1 MPPAA
6 RPAPGRPVAGRP
18 VPVRLPTIQNWTCN
32 ACAGC
37 CREHLIEISAA
48 ERDRLL
54 TTQGWTADN
63 TPGGVAPVVP
73 LAGPPKYVPG
83 KWLPARVKAK
93 ARYRL
98 NHAPGGACAFLRDD
112 GLCAVHKEFGEAAK
126 PLACRVYP
134 YALHPAKAG
143 VTVSLR
149 FSCPTVAANGGAAV
163 TANAAEVREIARAV
177 LPAGFGEGPNRPE
190 PPPVAGTRRV
200 EWADFDRTVAAL
212 SDLFK
217 TPDPAAVQLLRAVYV
232 VSLLGRADLSGLSGK
247 GSGRRLGEFLGVVS
261 KAAADELPKS
271 LRDFDPPTA
280 AGQVTFRGALARY
293 AKKDVAADLAA
304 GPGRRLARVL
314 GGAKLAFGATTP
326 ADVWAG
332 AVPTAELFRDPGPPP
347 PGADELFARYYR
359 VKLEGL
365 AFCGPAYDGWP
376 LTDGFFA
383 LALVYPL
390 ATTLA
395 RWRQLADGRDE
406 LSLEDV
412 RRGLRL
418 ADHHHGYDPGTTGRV
433 HRRQVRQLQTNHDL
447 AKLIARSGR

>member
-1 MPPAA
+1 MPAAA
-6 RPAPGRPVAGRP
+6 RPVAVRPVA
-18 VPVRLPTIQNWTCN
+18 VRLPTIQNWTCN
-32 ACAGC
+32 SCAGC
-37 CREHLIEISAA
+37 CREHLIEITPE

-54 TTQGWTADN
+54 TPGTTADRQGWTAN
-63 TPGGVAPVVP
+63 TAPGRVDPVVP
-73 LAGPPKYVPG
+73 LAGLSKYVPG
-83 KWLPARVKAK
+83 KWLPGRAK
-93 ARYRL
+93 RNARYRL

-134 YALHPAKAG
+134 YALHPAKSG

-163 TANAAEVREIARAV
+163 TDNAAEVRGIARAV
-177 LPAGFGEGPNRPE
+177 LPAGFGKGTNRAE
-190 PPPVAGTRRV
+190 PPPVSGTRRV
-200 EWADFDRTVAAL
+200 GWNDFDRVVAAL
-212 SDLFK
+212 SGLFAA
-217 TPDPAAVQLLRAVYV
+217 PDPAAVQLLRAVYV
-232 VSLLGRADLSGLSGK
+232 ASLLDRADFSRL
-247 GSGRRLGEFLGVVS
+247 SGRRLGEFLRVVS
-261 KAAADELPKS
+261 KAAADELPNS

-280 AGQVTFRGALARY
+280 AGQVLFRGALARY
-293 AKKDVAADLAA
+293 AKKDVAADLSA
-304 GPGRRLARVL
+304 GLGRRLARVL
-314 GGAKLAFGATTP
+314 GGARLAFGKTTP

-332 AVPTAELFRDPGPPP
+332 AVPTAELFQDPGPLP
-347 PGADELFARYYR
+347 PGTDELFARYYR
-359 VKLEGL
+359 VKLGGL

-390 ATTLA
+390 SITLA
-395 RWRQLADGRDE
+395 RWRQLADGREE

-433 HRRQVRQLQTNHDL
+433 HRRQVRQLQANHDL
-447 AKLIARSGR
+447 AKLIARCGR